1 MKLIGK
7 AQDYRYGIKD
17 LHLRLDKPTITD
29 WEEMKKKK
37 EKLKEK
43 YLPVLSR
50 EIFNSILS
58 R

>member
-7 AQDYRYGIKD
+7 AQDYGIKD